1 MLQAQTRQHWSLKI
15 AAPAKLCMCLAVT
28 LSFWGT
34 PVAHVDT
41 ADVWP
46 LRGWL
51 SGLSWK
57 GYHLHGGVAA
67 APFLAI
73 SQVVSNALVC
83 VLVPDAWM

>member
-1 MLQAQTRQHWSLKI
+1 
-15 AAPAKLCMCLAVT
+15 MCLSVT

-83 VLVPDAWM
+83 ILVPDAWM